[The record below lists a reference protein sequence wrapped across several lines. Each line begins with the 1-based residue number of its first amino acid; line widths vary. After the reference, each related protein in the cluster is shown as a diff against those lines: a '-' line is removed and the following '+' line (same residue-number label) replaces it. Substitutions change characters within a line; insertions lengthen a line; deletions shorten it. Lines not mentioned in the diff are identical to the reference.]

1 MMYNSCSLPKLI
13 QQFRIFVWL
22 DKPFILI
29 PEQQHSNWFT
39 TIHIIIEF
47 HASGRGMP
55 VAM

>member
-1 MMYNSCSLPKLI
+1 MYNSCSLPKLI